1 MIRIVEKSLLL
12 ATLAA
17 AVSASLAA
25 CTTSEGGHHVTGTAG
40 TGVSGTAGS
49 GAPGTA
55 GTGNPAGTA
64 GNGVSGTAG
73 DSSAT
78 GTAGASGSS
87 GGGTAGATGGGSG
100 TAGATGGA
108 GASGTAGAAGTGS
121 GTDGGAG
128 ASGTAG
134 ISGGD
139 GGAGKIPTCIS
150 NDVAGAVNRVNTN
163 FSECD
168 VQDQAIDFDVAAGY
182 AAALYN
188 NKTIAPGY
196 DPSTTPVTISN
207 YGTVFSGYQ
216 VQSCHPYCYQQ
227 NLTIGVDFVPGS
239 DTSLRGEIFFDF
251 PKTGKGLPITNA
263 AGRASLGWIYL
274 DGPALPAGAMVTAQ
288 MELKSTDNGLL
299 TAMEIKKVPLKTWV
313 EFRYFPIDSTFD
325 KTKLTNITTIGFK
338 LTMATAGAAEW
349 HGVIYADHFQLR
361 M

>member
-1 MIRIVEKSLLL
+1 MPRFLEKSLIVSI
-12 ATLAA
+12 TLAA
-17 AVSASLAA
+17 LSVA
-25 CTTSEGGHHVTGTAG
+25 CTSSDGRRVGGA
-40 TGVSGTAGS
+40 AGS
-49 GAPGTA
+49 GMKA
-55 GTGNPAGTA
+55 GEAGAMGSAGAGNPPPAGSGGTTGASGDNGSTGAA
-64 GNGVSGTAG
+64 GSTGVGGTTGVAG
-73 DSSAT
+73 ST
-78 GTAGASGSS
+78 GASGS
-87 GGGTAGATGGGSG
+87 
-100 TAGATGGA
+100 TGGA
-108 GASGTAGAAGTGS
+108 GSTGAAGAGS

-128 ASGTAG
+128 AGTTTGAAG

-139 GGAGKIPTCIS
+139 GGAGTIPTCIS
-150 NDVAGAVNRVNTN
+150 NDVAGATSRVITN

-182 AAALYN
+182 AANLYN
-188 NKTIAPGY
+188 GKTIAPGY

-207 YGTVFSGYQ
+207 YGTAFSGYQ

-227 NLTIGVDFVPGS
+227 NLTIGVNLVPGS
-239 DTSLRGEIFFDF
+239 DMSLRGEIFFDF

-263 AGRASLGWIYL
+263 AGRARLGWIYL
-274 DGPALPAGAMVTAQ
+274 DGPALPAGAKVTAQ

-299 TAMEIKKVPLKTWV
+299 TAMEVKQVPLKTWV

-338 LTMATAGAAEW
+338 LTMATAGAGEW